1 MNTDIQCLKN
11 PKKSRIDIGFIL
23 VCLAFIAGV
32 LIFRL
37 SGKNV
42 FFKAEELAF
51 VVFAIGCI
59 FLLILLLLAAAS
71 SLGKLLIPLYSL
83 TCGYCISAFS
93 GFIMQFFSGD
103 TPLVIPLIL
112 FASAY
117 IYVFAFLFAA
127 DSARRASAFVARRTF
142 SDVKL
147 RVGFARTAAAILTVS
162 LLITVL
168 FAFLSKYIF
177 DTF

>member
-1 MNTDIQCLKN
+1 MNTDIQCS
-11 PKKSRIDIGFIL
+11 KKSKKDKINTDFIL
-23 VCLAFIAGV
+23 VCLAFVAGV

-37 SGKNV
+37 SGNNV
-42 FFKAEELAF
+42 FSIVEELAF
-51 VVFAIGCI
+51 VVFALGCI
-59 FLLILLLLAAAS
+59 FLLLLLLLAAAS

-83 TCGYCISAFS
+83 MCGYCISAFS
-93 GFIMQFFSGD
+93 GFIIQLFSGD

-117 IYVFAFLFAA
+117 IYIFAFLFSA
-127 DSARRASAFVARRTF
+127 DSARRSSALVARRTF

-147 RVGFARTAAAILTVS
+147 RAGFARTAAAILTVS